1 MLNSKRII
9 SAVTIATAI
18 ALLVPSVAMAAVV
31 DQAPVGVSG
40 VLKFQGS
47 TTVGPI
53 IVGATVAFQT
63 ANPGISIADVVQN
76 GSGDGQLAMVQHVT
90 DIGMS
95 SGTIKSSY
103 PTLIDWYIARDAVC
117 FIVNSTVTGVT
128 QITPQQIQDIY
139 NGVITNWNA
148 LGGPDMPI
156 VPRARIVGSG
166 TRSTVIDQTKALT
179 GTGIVEASEIAVID
193 ATGLNRLDSNVEMR
207 EAIDLPTATGQ
218 FGYVGLGFDYGT
230 NVKTLKVVDGDLI
243 AWSPTAINVYARK
256 GATTNPCYPY
266 SRFLH
271 LCTANDWS
279 PANAADVT
287 TFINWIRATDGAGQA
302 SVVSTGFLKLVPDQD
317 VKVDNSVDVLDLI
330 QVGNAVGQTGTPR
343 FIRAD
348 VKADGAIDVLDLIQ
362 VGNWVGVSILPS

>member
-1 MLNSKRII
+1 LLNSKRII

-207 EAIDLPTATGQ
+207 EAIDLPTR
-218 FGYVGLGFDYGT
+218 
-230 NVKTLKVVDGDLI
+230 KVVDGDLI